1 MNVLPNRAGLTI
13 ALAMG
18 IFVANVCGL
27 ALGQAASVSASISP
41 AELVREAVANEITS
55 SNTDTNFMFRDEKQA
70 SDGSQT
76 KLVVETRDAMVGLL
90 IGING
95 HPLTPEQRQAEN
107 DRLERL
113 IKDPAEMKKKE
124 KREKEDADR
133 TKRIVSAFPDAF
145 LYEAD
150 GFAPGEEGLGA
161 AGDKLVRLRFQPN
174 PHYSPPSHVEQILT
188 GLQGYMLIDSQQKR
202 IAKIDGTLVK
212 EVGFGWGILGH
223 LDRGGHFIVQQGDM
237 GQGHWEITQLDLS
250 FTGKALFFK
259 TLNIK
264 EKEVFSCFQPAP
276 RNLSFAEGVEL
287 LKKQEAQ
294 MAQNPK
300 TQTETKTEKI
310 SRAMP
315 RPPGL

>member
-1 MNVLPNRAGLTI
+1 MNVFPKNTGIT
-13 ALAMG
+13 LA
-18 IFVANVCGL
+18 L
-27 ALGQAASVSASISP
+27 ALGAFVASVGGVALAQSASIGASISP
-41 AELVREAVANEITS
+41 AELVRKAVANEVAS
-55 SNTDTNFMFRDEKQA
+55 SNTDTNFMFRDEKQR
-70 SDGSQT
+70 SDGSET

-90 IGING
+90 IGVNG
-95 HPLTPEQRQAEN
+95 HPLTPEQKQAEN
-107 DRLERL
+107 DRLQRL
-113 IKDPAEMKKKE
+113 INDPVEMKKKE
-124 KREKEDADR
+124 KREKEDAER

-161 AGDKLVRLRFQPN
+161 ACDNLVRLKFRPN
-174 PHYSPPSHVEQILT
+174 PQYSPPSHVEQILT
-188 GLQGYMLIDSQQKR
+188 GLEGYMLIDSQQNR

-223 LDRGGHFIVQQGDM
+223 LDRGGHFIVQQGDL

-259 TLNIK
+259 TINIK

-294 MAQNPK
+294 MALNPK
-300 TQTETKTEKI
+300 AQTETKTEKI

>member
-1 MNVLPNRAGLTI
+1 MSALARNAGFTF

-18 IFVANVCGL
+18 VLVAN
-27 ALGQAASVSASISP
+27 ARSAPAQAESVSAFTNP
-41 AELVREAVANEITS
+41 AELVRQAIANEVAS
-55 SNTDTNFMFRDEKQA
+55 SNPDVNFMFRDEMQA
-70 SDGSQT
+70 SDGSET
-76 KLVVETRDAMVGLL
+76 KLLVETRDAMVGLL
-90 IGING
+90 IAKNG
-95 HPLTPEQRQAEN
+95 HPLTPEQRQAEA

-124 KREKEDADR
+124 KREKEDSER
-133 TKRIVSAFPDAF
+133 TKRILSAFPDAF

-150 GFAPGEEGLGA
+150 GFASGAEGLGA
-161 AGDKLVRLRFQPN
+161 AGDKLVQLKFRPN
-174 PHYSPPSHVEQILT
+174 PEYSPPSHVEQILT
-188 GLQGYMLIDSQQKR
+188 GMQGYMLIDSQQKR
-202 IAKIDGTLVK
+202 IAKVDGTLVK

-223 LDRGGHFIVQQGDM
+223 LDRGGHFIVQQADM

-300 TQTETKTEKI
+300 KQTETKTEKI
-310 SRAMP
+310 STAMP

>member
-1 MNVLPNRAGLTI
+1 
-13 ALAMG
+13 
-18 IFVANVCGL
+18 
-27 ALGQAASVSASISP
+27 
-41 AELVREAVANEITS
+41 
-55 SNTDTNFMFRDEKQA
+55 
-70 SDGSQT
+70 
-76 KLVVETRDAMVGLL
+76 MVGLL
-90 IGING
+90 ISING
-95 HPLTPEQRQAEN
+95 RPLTPEQRQAEN
-107 DRLERL
+107 DRLQRL
-113 IKDPAEMKKKE
+113 INDPVEMKKKE

-133 TKRIVSAFPDAF
+133 TKRIVGAFPDAF

-161 AGDKLVRLRFQPN
+161 AGDKLVRLKFRPN
-174 PHYSPPSHVEQILT
+174 PQYSPPSHVEQILT
-188 GLQGYMLIDSQQKR
+188 GLEGYMLVDSQQKR

-223 LDRGGHFIVQQGDM
+223 LDRGGHFIVQQADM